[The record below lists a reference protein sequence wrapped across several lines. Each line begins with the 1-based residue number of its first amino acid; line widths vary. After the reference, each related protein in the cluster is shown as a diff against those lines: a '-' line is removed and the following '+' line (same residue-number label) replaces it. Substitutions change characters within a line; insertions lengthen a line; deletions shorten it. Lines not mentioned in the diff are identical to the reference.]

1 MNPDQLLDLLDLERL
16 DRDLF
21 RGGNQDIGAPAV
33 FGGQVLGQALM
44 AASRTREERPVHSL
58 HSYFL
63 RPGDK
68 SIPIIYQVE
77 RVRDG
82 GSFTTRRVVAMQ
94 EGEPIFIM
102 SASFQ
107 QRETG
112 LSHQIAMPAVPG
124 PEELP
129 DEYDLR
135 LCAAAHLPA
144 GQRAFHTSVRP
155 VIMRPI
161 DPAALWATE
170 VTSAQ
175 QQFWVRVPGTL
186 PDDPELHCALLAY
199 VSDYYLMGTALRPH
213 GLRFGAPGL
222 QSASLD
228 HAMWFHRELRV
239 DGWLLYTMESP
250 SASGARGL
258 NFGHFYRRDGTL
270 VATCVQ
276 EGLIR
281 LRPPAVDRA

>member
-1 MNPDQLLDLLDLERL
+1 MNPAQLLDLLNLERL

-21 RGGNQDIGAPAV
+21 RGSNQDIGATAV

-44 AASRTREERPVHSL
+44 AACRTREERPVHSL

-82 GSFTTRRVVAMQ
+82 GSFTTRRVVAVQ

-107 QRETG
+107 RRESG
-112 LSHQIAMPAVPG
+112 LSHQIAMPPVPD
-124 PEELP
+124 PENLP

-135 LCAAAHLPA
+135 LSAAAHLPA
-144 GQRAFHTSVRP
+144 AQRGFHTSVRP
-155 VIMRPI
+155 VIMRPV
-161 DPAALWATE
+161 DPDSLWETR
-170 VTSAQ
+170 VTAAQ
-175 QQFWVRVPGTL
+175 QQFWVRVPGAL
-186 PDDPELHCALLAY
+186 PDDPALHCALLAY
-199 VSDYYLMGTALRPH
+199 VSDFYFMGTALRPH

-228 HAMWFHRELRV
+228 HAMWFHREFRA
-239 DGWLLYTMESP
+239 DAWLLYTMESP
-250 SASGARGL
+250 NASGSRGL

-281 LRPPAVDRA
+281 LRE